1 MAQHDRLHWRRIPVG
16 IQKKAA
22 DQWLSPGAAK
32 ELRSDEGGLNR
43 NENVSRP
50 NLSVRDLKRPCWRLN
65 VSGVV
70 ARERDTDC
78 QENAEVPLS
87 HMRLVVGAC

>member
-1 MAQHDRLHWRRIPVG
+1 M
-16 IQKKAA
+16 
-22 DQWLSPGAAK
+22 
-32 ELRSDEGGLNR
+32 NR

-50 NLSVRDLKRPCWRLN
+50 NLGVRDLKRPRRRLN

-78 QENAEVPLS
+78 QENAEVQLS
-87 HMRLVVGAC
+87 HTRLVVGAC